1 MPTSR
6 RRSAVVDD
14 ARVRM
19 LLRRIAGDLSDLD
32 GEDPATLA
40 HDGRGLRAVKYS
52 FVTAIEAVID
62 VAQHLCASEQW
73 GAPATNGDAL
83 RILARHDVLD
93 DDLAERL
100 VAAVGFRNV
109 LVHEYTV
116 VDDGRV
122 IAALSEL
129 DDLHDFIAAI
139 ERPVAALV
147 HDHAGAEAGFHAA
160 LLGAVVTEVAAKLRV
175 FKQRMRGL
183 VDDLGGVQVDHRRRG
198 NDHGIGIGHR
208 ALHHRVGLRRLL
220 QVHIQ
225 CGQAHPLG
233 ITLDNQHRDQH
244 ASQQW
249 PSKKTQCL
257 EHQVS
262 PDRLQ
267 GAGERP

>member
-6 RRSAVVDD
+6 RRSPVVDD
-14 ARVRM
+14 ARVRT

-139 ERPVAALV
+139 ER
-147 HDHAGAEAGFHAA
+147 
-160 LLGAVVTEVAAKLRV
+160 LLR
-175 FKQRMRGL
+175 
-183 VDDLGGVQVDHRRRG
+183 D
-198 NDHGIGIGHR
+198 
-208 ALHHRVGLRRLL
+208 VG
-220 QVHIQ
+220 
-225 CGQAHPLG
+225 
-233 ITLDNQHRDQH
+233 
-244 ASQQW
+244 
-249 PSKKTQCL
+249 
-257 EHQVS
+257 
-262 PDRLQ
+262 
-267 GAGERP
+267 